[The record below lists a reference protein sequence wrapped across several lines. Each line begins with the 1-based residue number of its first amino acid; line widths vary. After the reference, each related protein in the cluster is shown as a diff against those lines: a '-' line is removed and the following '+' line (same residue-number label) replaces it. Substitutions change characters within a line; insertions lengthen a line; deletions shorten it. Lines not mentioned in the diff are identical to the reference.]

1 LYSGQNC
8 PKCVSRQFS
17 DQRGST
23 ALVIPRDP
31 LCPLWLRTPH
41 RFYRGKPPRMT
52 IDRDT
57 NAIESPFIHC
67 TPQRGGMAARILDG
81 TKIAAEIRAEV
92 AAQARALALSGL
104 RPGLAVVV
112 VGHNPASEVYVRGKV
127 KSSEE
132 VGLYSE
138 QHTPSENATTED
150 LLALI
155 ADLNRRDEIDGILV
169 QLPLPAHVDAKKILL
184 AVDPGKDVDGF
195 HPMNVGYLSTQRPGL
210 VPCTPAGVMEILK
223 RSSIPVAGQ
232 EAVVVGRSDIVGKPA
247 AMLLLNQNATV
258 TVCHSKTRDLPEVCR
273 RADILVAAI
282 GRAGMVTRDYVKPGA
297 TVIDVGINKITDR
310 KEFDRFFSGN
320 TKREETFLARGSTL
334 VGDVHPEVAEIAG
347 AITPVP
353 GGIGP
358 LTIAML
364 MANTVKAA
372 MMRRGVR
379 HPELSRA

>member
-1 LYSGQNC
+1 
-8 PKCVSRQFS
+8 
-17 DQRGST
+17 
-23 ALVIPRDP
+23 
-31 LCPLWLRTPH
+31 
-41 RFYRGKPPRMT
+41 
-52 IDRDT
+52 
-57 NAIESPFIHC
+57 
-67 TPQRGGMAARILDG
+67 MAARILDG

-92 AAQARALALSGL
+92 AGEVKRLAPLGV
-104 RPGLAVVV
+104 RPGLAVVL

-138 QHTPSENATTED
+138 QHTPAESSTTNE

-169 QLPLPAHVDAKKILL
+169 QLPLPAQVDAKRVLL
-184 AVDPGKDVDGF
+184 AVDPTKDVDGF

-210 VPCTPAGVMEILK
+210 VPCTPAGVMEILR
-223 RSSIPVAGQ
+223 RSDIAIAGQ
-232 EAVVVGRSDIVGKPA
+232 EAVVAGRSDIVGKPV

-258 TVCHSKTRDLPEVCR
+258 TVCHSKTLDLPGVCR

-282 GRAGMVTRDYVKPGA
+282 GRAGMITRDYVKAGA
-297 TVIDVGINKITDR
+297 TVIDVGINRVTER
-310 KEFDRFFSGN
+310 KEFDRLFAGN
-320 TKREETFLARGSTL
+320 KKREETFLTKGSTL
-334 VGDVHPEVAEIAG
+334 VGDVHPEVAEVAG

-372 MMRRGVR
+372 KMRRGI
-379 HPELSRA
+379 A